1 MNKNFTYDLMN
12 CYRRFDVDSMKHYIS
27 AQVVWQKSI
36 CSGGG
41 GSQVYISSLEH
52 VRIFM
57 LTCINTIYKYCHA

>member
-1 MNKNFTYDLMN
+1 MCVHLIYKIYEYLFMNKNFTNDLMN

-41 GSQVYISSLEH
+41 GGLRYISHL
-52 VRIFM
+52 
-57 LTCINTIYKYCHA
+57 